1 MNWGAVVL
9 GVVSVCVVV
18 YLLVEIWRITNLNDD
33 DQSR

>member
-9 GVVSVCVVV
+9 GVVSVCAVV